1 MAGCSAWFV
10 PKAVVDGYGLGAYQR
25 SDHSLPCGDGNEGC
39 ASAGSVTTEHV
50 DALKLTSTVNPD
62 ILSVMTTKPDRMS
75 MDELNRFIEHL
86 DQVHQ
91 DTEHYVSVFWSKAFY
106 PFICLVMLAVAMP
119 FAYMNARSGGMAVK
133 IFCGVLVGIAFYA
146 LNNIFLYLSVL
157 SSMPPALM
165 AALPSILMCFAA
177 ALSLWWLER
186 R

>member
-1 MAGCSAWFV
+1 
-10 PKAVVDGYGLGAYQR
+10 
-25 SDHSLPCGDGNEGC
+25 
-39 ASAGSVTTEHV
+39 
-50 DALKLTSTVNPD
+50 
-62 ILSVMTTKPDRMS
+62 MTTKPDRMS
-75 MDELNRFIEHL
+75 MDELGRFIEHL

-91 DTEHYVSVFWSKAFY
+91 DTEHYDSVFWSKAFY
-106 PFICLVMLAVAMP
+106 QFICLVMLAVAMP

>member
-1 MAGCSAWFV
+1 
-10 PKAVVDGYGLGAYQR
+10 
-25 SDHSLPCGDGNEGC
+25 
-39 ASAGSVTTEHV
+39 
-50 DALKLTSTVNPD
+50 
-62 ILSVMTTKPDRMS
+62 
-75 MDELNRFIEHL
+75 
-86 DQVHQ
+86 
-91 DTEHYVSVFWSKAFY
+91 
-106 PFICLVMLAVAMP
+106 MLAVAMP

-177 ALSLWWLER
+177 AHSLWWLER